1 MITFADIK
9 GNPSAVASLRAMADS
24 RRVPHA
30 LMLYENPRGGGM
42 ALAVAFLSYLY
53 CEYPVDGHSCGQCPS
68 CLQMAKLVHPDVHF
82 VFPVNKGDVIKSD
95 KPLSNMAVKEFRE
108 LFLRDPFFSEQQLY
122 DALGIDSKVGVISVL
137 EAKEIIGELSL
148 SSVAGGYKS
157 VVMFL
162 PERMNAQAANKLLK
176 ILEEPPEDTVF
187 MLVTQNPDEVMGTI
201 FSRCQAIRVLPSGR
215 ESFVV
220 ATDYPEIEAIWQQL
234 LECLLAKDLL
244 GSLECADKVE
254 ALKSREKQKAFC
266 NFASQQLRAIFM
278 YSRSLGDIAYAEK
291 TPLSDSAAACFK
303 SGFYPRA
310 ASALDRASMLI
321 GGNVSAKMVFT
332 DLVNRL
338 FVNL

>member
-30 LMLYENPRGGGM
+30 MMFYENPRGGGM

-53 CEYPVDGHSCGQCPS
+53 CAHPSDGQSCGQCPS
-68 CLQMAKLVHPDVHF
+68 CRQMAKLVHPDVHF
-82 VFPVNKGDVIKSD
+82 VFPVNKGEVIKSD
-95 KPLSNMAVKEFRE
+95 KPLSNMAANEFRE
-108 LFLRDPFFSEQQLY
+108 LFALDPLFSEQQLY
-122 DALGIDSKVGVISVL
+122 DALGIESKVGVISVL
-137 EAKEIIGELSL
+137 EAKEIIGKLSL
-148 SSVAGGYKS
+148 SSVSGGYKS

-176 ILEEPPEDTVF
+176 ILEEPPADTLF
-187 MLVTQNPDEVMGTI
+187 LLITQNPDEVMGTI
-201 FSRCQAIRVLPSGR
+201 FSRCQAMRVLPPGK
-215 ESFVV
+215 ESFHVT
-220 ATDYPEIEAIWQQL
+220 ADYPQIEEIWQQL
-234 LECLLAKDLL
+234 LECLLARDLL

-266 NFASQQLRAIFM
+266 NFASQQLRAVFM
-278 YSRSLGDIAYAEK
+278 YSRGLEDIAYAEK
-291 TPLSDSAAACFK
+291 TALSAGAAASFK
-303 SGFYPRA
+303 SGFYLRA
-310 ASALDRASMLI
+310 ASALDSASMLI

>member
-24 RRVPHA
+24 RKVPHA
-30 LMLYENPRGGGM
+30 MMFYENPRGGGM
-42 ALAVAFLSYLY
+42 ALALSFLSYLY
-53 CEYPVDGHSCGQCPS
+53 CEHPSDGQPCGQCPS
-68 CLQMAKLVHPDVHF
+68 CRQMAKLVHPDVHF
-82 VFPVNKGDVIKSD
+82 VFPVNKGEVIKSD
-95 KPLSNMAVKEFRE
+95 KPLSNMAAKEFRE
-108 LFLRDPFFSEQQLY
+108 LFLSDPFFTEQQLY

-162 PERMNAQAANKLLK
+162 PERMNAQAANKMLK

-187 MLVTQNPDEVMGTI
+187 LLITQNPDEVMGTI
-201 FSRCQAIRVLPSGR
+201 FSRCQAMRVLPSGR
-215 ESFVV
+215 EAFRVE
-220 ATDYPEIEAIWQQL
+220 ADYPEIEAIWQQL
-234 LECLLAKDLL
+234 LECLLAKDLM

-278 YSRSLGDIAYAEK
+278 FSRDLEDIAYTEK
-291 TPLSDSAAACFK
+291 TPLSESAAATFK

-310 ASALDRASMLI
+310 VSALDRAQTLI